1 MKVKITDL
9 TKFKTTL
16 MAAAKMADDLSKHTA
31 EQCVQLYTQGS
42 TLIAKA
48 VRNDRYVA
56 CLAVPVEVIKE
67 GSVFIHAKELEALL
81 KPLDTKAGSLDLYEG
96 KGTLVLNLYSLGKR
110 SKTTYPDITEFPST
124 GLAQPFTWERIL
136 TSIHLGNTLKDSV
149 SYVGS
154 TGTLWLQ
161 GFIEEDKGYVRVACK
176 GTNSGYL
183 KKEIEDEDLQREFNF
198 HIKPNIA
205 NLIHSIEGPGG
216 ISLYASP
223 TSNTFKVESGDN
235 SIIFATTAVNNS
247 ELSSMVNV
255 MSGGQME
262 PHSIL
267 TCNYMEFLSAI
278 NWQGADDEG
287 GDLTISSEEGY
298 LTISNKLTEE
308 SAKLQMLSTGGEEWE
323 PIQFKTE
330 TLKRIVAAVEAPN
343 SSIELSTKVKAMPTG
358 DGNVIN
364 YTWLVLTPV
373 TKYGG
378 GFPTGLISMAR
389 SV

>member
-9 TKFKTTL
+9 TKFKATL
-16 MAAAKMADDLSKHTA
+16 MAAAKMVSDSSKHTA

-42 TLIAKA
+42 MLIAKA

-56 CLAVPVEVIKE
+56 CLAVPVERIEE
-67 GSVFIHAKELEALL
+67 GSLFIHGKALEALL

-110 SKTTYPDITEFPST
+110 SKTTYPDINEFPPT
-124 GLAQPFTWERIL
+124 GLAQSFTWKRIL
-136 TSIHLGNTLKDSV
+136 TSIHLGNTLKDAV

-161 GFIEEDKGYVRVACK
+161 GFIEEDKGYIRVACK
-176 GTNSGYL
+176 GNNSGYL
-183 KKEIEDEDLQREFNF
+183 KKEIEDEELQQEFNF

-205 NLIHSIEGPGG
+205 TLISSIEGPGG
-216 ISLYASP
+216 VSLYASS
-223 TSNTFKVESGDN
+223 TSNIFKVESGDN
-235 SIIFATTAVNNS
+235 SIIFATTPVNNS
-247 ELSSMVNV
+247 DLISMVNI
-255 MSGGQME
+255 MSGGE
-262 PHSIL
+262 IETDSIL

-278 NWQGADDEG
+278 NWQGADDEA
-287 GDLTISSEEGY
+287 GDLTVSSEEGY
-298 LTISNKLTEE
+298 LTIHNKLTEE
-308 SAKLQMLSTGGEEWE
+308 SAKLQILSSGGNDWAS
-323 PIQFKTE
+323 IQFKTE
-330 TLKRIVAAVEAPN
+330 TLKKVVAAVEAPN
-343 SSIELSTKVKAMPTG
+343 SSIELSTKVKAVPTG
-358 DGNVIN
+358 DGGVIN

-378 GFPTGLISMAR
+378 GFPTGLISTAI